1 MKRIKRM
8 FGLHSIRHKL
18 SIGVLLTTLIA
29 LFISGFIIIVY
40 DLHDYRARTLEDMRT
55 QADLIGHASIA
66 ALQFDDPEVASKT
79 LSLLRLRPQI
89 MAAAIYRLNGEIFA
103 SYVADGLPPNSLPAL
118 PTTDAFDIQNGQIS
132 LPRYIIFANQTLGV
146 VYLLADYPF
155 YERLARDISII
166 LAVTVVALAIAMLM
180 SLWIQSRITRP
191 ILEVTRL
198 AHDVVNRQDYSLR
211 AEKIS
216 DDEIGYLVDAF
227 NNMLSEI
234 ERRTNALTL
243 SNQHLNQ
250 EIEQHNIA
258 EEALRTSEHRHKTLI
273 NALSSVIWQADNN
286 GHFVDKQPQW
296 QHYTGQSSEEHTG
309 RGWLHAFHEDD
320 RPSLSAY
327 WENVTI
333 ANNSHRLQLRL
344 WHAPTQNYH
353 HVNLHAVP
361 LKDEHGVT
369 LEWIGV
375 IDDIHEQWQ
384 SNQEIKRLN
393 AELEYRVVKRTAEL
407 ENANKELEAFSYSVS
422 HDLRAPLR
430 SIDGFSQALLED
442 YHTLLDDTGRD
453 YLNRVRIAAQ
463 RMGLLIDDLLKLS
476 RVSRAE
482 MDYRKLNLSDI
493 AHIIVSELQDNDPE
507 HQVSVS
513 ITPDISAQGDSQLLQ
528 IALENLLNNAW
539 KYSHKK
545 TTAKIEFGI
554 DDHNG
559 TPRYYVKDNGAGFD
573 MAQAGRLFGAF
584 QRLHDARDFSGTGV
598 GLATVQRIVHRHG
611 GDIWADAEINKG
623 AVFYF
628 TLPLFKELDNEQ

>member
-1 MKRIKRM
+1 MKHM
-8 FGLHSIRHKL
+8 FNLHSIRHKL

-40 DLHDYRARTLEDMRT
+40 DLRDYRDRTLEDMRT

-66 ALQFDDPEVASKT
+66 ALQFDDPDAAVQT

-89 MAAAIYRLNGEIFA
+89 KAAAIYTPDGEIFA
-103 SYVADGLPPNSLPAL
+103 RYVANGLSPDSLPAL
-118 PTTDAFDIQNGQIS
+118 PTTDSFDIQNSQIS
-132 LPRYIIFANQTLGV
+132 LPRHIIFTNQTLGM

-166 LAVTVVALAIAMLM
+166 LAVTVVALAFAMLM
-180 SLWIQSRITRP
+180 SFWIQSRITRP

-198 AHDVVNRQDYSLR
+198 AHGVVERQDYSSR
-211 AEKIS
+211 AKKLS
-216 DDEIGYLVDAF
+216 DDETGYLVDAF

-234 ERRTNALTL
+234 ERRTNDLQL
-243 SNQHLNQ
+243 SNQNLNQ

-258 EEALRTSEHRHKTLI
+258 EAALRTSEHRHKTLI
-273 NALSSVIWQADNN
+273 NALSSVIWQADNS

-296 QHYTGQSSEEHTG
+296 QHYTGQSSEEYTG
-309 RGWLHAFHEDD
+309 HGWLQAFHEDD

-327 WENVTI
+327 WENASV

-344 WHAPTQNYH
+344 WHAPTQNYR

-361 LKDEHGVT
+361 LRDEHDVT

-384 SNQEIKRLN
+384 SNEEIKRLN
-393 AELEYRVVKRTAEL
+393 AELEYRVEQRTAEL
-407 ENANKELEAFSYSVS
+407 ENANRELEAFSYSVS

-442 YHTLLDDTGRD
+442 YNKLLDDTGRD
-453 YLNRVRIAAQ
+453 YLNRVRTAAQ
-463 RMGLLIDDLLKLS
+463 RMGSLIDDLLKLS

-482 MDYRKLNLSDI
+482 MDFRQLNLSDI
-493 AHIIVSELQDNDPE
+493 ARDIVSELKDNDPE
-507 HQVSVS
+507 HQVSVT
-513 ITPDISAQGDSQLLQ
+513 ITPDISAQGDTQLLH
-528 IALENLLNNAW
+528 IALDNLLNNAW
-539 KYSHKK
+539 KYSHKQAA
-545 TTAKIEFGI
+545 AKIEFGI
-554 DDHNG
+554 DEHNG

-573 MAQAGRLFGAF
+573 MAHAGRLFGAF
-584 QRLHDARDFSGTGV
+584 QRLHDARDFPGTGV

-611 GDIWADAEINKG
+611 GHIWAEAEIDKG
-623 AVFYF
+623 AIFYF
-628 TLPLFKELDNEQ
+628 TLPPHKELENEQ